1 MPAIPAVRE
10 VQPRLPGVSKIITIV
25 IIIII
30 IILKRKR
37 RNVLPQPNPPRP
49 K

>member
-30 IILKRKR
+30 ILKRKR

>member
-1 MPAIPAVRE
+1 MPVIPAVRE

-30 IILKRKR
+30 ILKRKR